1 MYYEATLDYSLLFDC
16 FKGEFNQATIIVEE
30 QGIVFWTR
38 VQLPSSPLKSLEFS
52 RLFLFGFLFANQY
65 FRTFVCILIEHMLG

>member
-1 MYYEATLDYSLLFDC
+1 MYDEATLYYSLLFGC

-52 RLFLFGFLFANQY
+52 RLFLLVTADISNFCLHFN
-65 FRTFVCILIEHMLG
+65 RTYVRIVL

>member
-1 MYYEATLDYSLLFDC
+1 MYDEATLYYSLLFGC

-38 VQLPSSPLKSLEFS
+38 VQLSSSPL
-52 RLFLFGFLFANQY
+52 
-65 FRTFVCILIEHMLG
+65 

>member
-1 MYYEATLDYSLLFDC
+1 MYDEATLYYSLLFDC

-52 RLFLFGFLFANQY
+52 RLF
-65 FRTFVCILIEHMLG
+65 C

>member
-1 MYYEATLDYSLLFDC
+1 MYDEATLYYSLLFDC

-38 VQLPSSPLKSLEFS
+38 VQLPSSPLLKVLIS
-52 RLFLFGFLFANQY
+52 RLFLFQY
-65 FRTFVCILIEHMLG
+65 LYNRTFVCILIEHMLG

>member
-1 MYYEATLDYSLLFDC
+1 MYHEATLSYSLLFDC
-16 FKGEFNQATIIVEE
+16 FKGEFRQATIIVEE

-52 RLFLFGFLFANQY
+52 RLFLFGKSAFSNFCLHFN
-65 FRTFVCILIEHMLG
+65 RTYVRIDV